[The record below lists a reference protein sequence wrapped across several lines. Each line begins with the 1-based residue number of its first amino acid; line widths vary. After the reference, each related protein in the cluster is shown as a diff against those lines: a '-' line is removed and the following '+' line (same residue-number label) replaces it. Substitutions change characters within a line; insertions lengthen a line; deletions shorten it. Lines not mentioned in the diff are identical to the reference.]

1 MTEMLAHV
9 AEVSLSEELLAG
21 ANLGDGV
28 ARKLLGDI
36 LLATLVESTGFYATL
51 PEQLRV
57 EVVEEQAL
65 EEGAAPSY
73 SYLVEGVR
81 KIFLYS
87 VLGDVESLGDLLG
100 GGTLYDEVHDRPFT
114 FA

>member
-36 LLATLVESTGFYATL
+36 LLPTLVESTGFYATL
-51 PEQLRV
+51 PE
-57 EVVEEQAL
+57 
-65 EEGAAPSY
+65 
-73 SYLVEGVR
+73 
-81 KIFLYS
+81 
-87 VLGDVESLGDLLG
+87 
-100 GGTLYDEVHDRPFT
+100 
-114 FA
+114 